1 MIQLSDYIGQEIVLM
16 IPTIDPVNLQKV
28 KLLGVE
34 AGGVWIESQTLIN
47 HILKRVGSATAP
59 RSIAFLYPYHELR
72 FGFVGIAG
80 PALNEKA
87 FGV

>member
-1 MIQLSDYIGQEIVLM
+1 MQLSDYIGQEIVLL
-16 IPTIDPVNLQKV
+16 IPTIHPIEFQKV

-47 HILKRVGSATAP
+47 LILKKTGFASAP
-59 RSIAFLYPYHELR
+59 KPLAFFYPYHELR
-72 FGFVGIAG
+72 SGFVAIEG

>member
-1 MIQLSDYIGQEIVLM
+1 MQLSDYIGQEIVM
-16 IPTIDPVNLQKV
+16 QIPFIDPKIGQRV

-47 HILKRVGSATAP
+47 LALKSFGLATTP
-59 RSIAFLYPYHELR
+59 KSFAFFFPYHAIA
-72 FGFVGIAG
+72 FGFVAIEG
-80 PALNEKA
+80 PALSEKA

>member
-1 MIQLSDYIGQEIVLM
+1 MMQLSDYIGQEIVLF
-16 IPTIDPVNLQKV
+16 IPALHTTDFQKV
-28 KLLGVE
+28 RLLGVE

-47 HILKRVGSATAP
+47 IILKNAGIASAP
-59 RSIAFLYPYHELR
+59 KSLAFFYPYHELR
-72 FGFVGIAG
+72 FGFVGIGG